1 MAKTIFEEMGG
12 AYVRQGDYFIPDLKL
27 PEKETKFIGIWG
39 QRHKRYLKKHK
50 RATYTTLLTSGKLNN
65 YLADIDKQAEKMFSR
80 MVEQMAKK
88 EGVTEQLKADNQ
100 LKWVQKMNC
109 IRNSAMEIVNTDL
122 IYTELTTAAG
132 KSISPR
138 RYPLLFVCPK
148 SKIHLRYRFK

>member
-1 MAKTIFEEMGG
+1 MKTLLEYSLWVIAKAIFEEMGG

-27 PEKETKFIGIWG
+27 PEEETKFIGVWG
-39 QRHKRYLKKHK
+39 QRHKHYLKKHK

-80 MVEQMAKK
+80 MVEQVAKK

-122 IYTELTTAAG
+122 IYN
-132 KSISPR
+132 
-138 RYPLLFVCPK
+138 
-148 SKIHLRYRFK
+148 